1 MAVGENQAWKCG
13 VTKLFIKD
21 EARYAIEA
29 TLNRYRNLQATRI
42 QKNIRGKLGREYAK
56 RRKAAR
62 AVIYENVLKWMLRT
76 RWRKQLMKFY
86 SKYTEIVV
94 RIQQRFRSK
103 RQRESFMDYLRK
115 RIQAAI
121 RI

>member
-1 MAVGENQAWKCG
+1 M
-13 VTKLFIKD
+13 TKLFIKD

-42 QKNIRGKLGREYAK
+42 QKNIRGKLGRDYAK